1 MTLFLRKTLPIS
13 PFNSL
18 REFYIKLLRLFR
30 KDIDYFYG
38 ETFAQDDLRNKVW
51 VDDFCQ
57 LMVDQ
62 FNPRSVIDFGC
73 GTGDILAPFE
83 KKGIHVLG
91 LDGSKANKK
100 YSQINEENFILF
112 DLRDPFDAKQ
122 KFDLCLCLEVAEH
135 IEEKHSDQ
143 LLQNLTGSADTII
156 FTAAPP
162 GQEGVDH
169 CNLKPKQWWIEKF
182 EKCGFQFCKKLTE
195 ELKAALDKIIH
206 FETWY
211 IENLIIFK
219 RL

>member
-91 LDGSKANKK
+91 L
-100 YSQINEENFILF
+100 
-112 DLRDPFDAKQ
+112 LRDPFDATQ